1 VLSHEE
7 NEMLTR
13 VGMGTPGGEMLR
25 RYWQPIAAAAELTDD
40 KPLMKLRILGEDLV
54 LFRGTDGTYGLVGEQ
69 CPHRFASLAYG
80 RVEENCIR
88 CPYHGWKF
96 DAQGQCAEMPAEPNS
111 TAFAATKVHKAYPV
125 EMLGGML
132 FAYMGP
138 GPVPALPRWDV
149 LAWEYGRRW
158 IRKFVVLNCNWL
170 QAMEN
175 SVDPSHLYWLHGSS
189 AHLAKVMDHYA
200 EQHDFIPFEYGIMK
214 RRTTQAGKAK
224 GKVDQHPLLF
234 PNILRHVAKTKDG
247 LRRRHNLQCRIPM
260 DDTHT
265 QIIICNFEPDPDVEA
280 LTGAD
285 VPLEHFNFRDGK
297 GGFRMD
303 EVPAQDAM
311 AWETQGPIMDRTRER
326 LGSADKGLV
335 AYRRMVKEQIEVVQ
349 KGGTP
354 LGVMAEGKAPS
365 IIELE
370 VINERIG
377 LQRPEKVR
385 GAA

>member
-1 VLSHEE
+1 
-7 NEMLTR
+7 
-13 VGMGTPGGEMLR
+13 
-25 RYWQPIAAAAELTDD
+25 
-40 KPLMKLRILGEDLV
+40 
-54 LFRGTDGTYGLVGEQ
+54 
-69 CPHRFASLAYG
+69 
-80 RVEENCIR
+80 
-88 CPYHGWKF
+88 
-96 DAQGQCAEMPAEPNS
+96 
-111 TAFAATKVHKAYPV
+111 
-125 EMLGGML
+125 
-132 FAYMGP
+132 
-138 GPVPALPRWDV
+138 
-149 LAWEYGRRW
+149 
-158 IRKFVVLNCNWL
+158 
-170 QAMEN
+170 MEN

-214 RRTTQAGKAK
+214 RRTTNAGKAK
-224 GKVDQHPLLF
+224 GKIDQHPLLF

-247 LRRRHNLQCRIPM
+247 KRRRHNLQCRIPV

-265 QIIICNFEPDPDVEA
+265 QIIICNFEPDPDVA
-280 LTGAD
+280 AVTGAD

-311 AWETQGPIMDRTRER
+311 AWETQGAIMDRTRER

-335 AYRRMVKEQIEVVQ
+335 AYRRMVKEQIETVQ

-354 LGVMAEGKAPS
+354 LGVMAADKAPS

-377 LQRPEKVR
+377 LEQPEQVR